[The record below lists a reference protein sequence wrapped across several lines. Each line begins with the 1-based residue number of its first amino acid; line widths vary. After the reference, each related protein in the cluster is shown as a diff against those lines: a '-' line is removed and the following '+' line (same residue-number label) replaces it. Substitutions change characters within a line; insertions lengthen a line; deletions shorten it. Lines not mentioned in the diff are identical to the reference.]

1 MEEQIKKWKEE
12 FKYVYKI
19 NLGGK
24 DYYFRTLTRKDYF
37 EILGKQAEP
46 EFDNDAEVV
55 KRCILSTIDDNE
67 IDLKAGLA
75 TILSEKIMALSG
87 FETSEPE
94 AL

>member
-19 NLGGK
+19 MLAGK

-37 EILGKQAEP
+37 EILAKQSEP

-55 KRCILSTIDDNE
+55 KRCILSTLDEDE
-67 IDLKAGLA
+67 IDNKAGIA
-75 TILSEKIMALSG
+75 TILSEKIMTLSG